1 MVTKEYIISLII
13 LCSTLVCQDWDYS
26 ADIAEIKTVNGVKI
40 KNFQGNVLINHD
52 DLQLNTVQAI
62 EYIKK
67 NELHLY
73 GDVKMIDGGNIIE
86 CDTLV
91 YFKDTESC
99 LARSNVSLFQED
111 RKIMSDTLFYWDSR
125 DSIEAQ
131 GNIKLIQLNND
142 RKILANR
149 MSIYRLDSL
158 TQALKL
164 SNSAQ
169 LFSISN
175 SKISEDGP
183 FRSFENKMQGENINL
198 IMYNDTIKSMDMYGM
213 AMTDYHVIK
222 DSILMGLNNIS
233 GDSISMKFL
242 DNDLHK
248 MEVFGGALGKFIPEG
263 VIQKLTLL

>member
-1 MVTKEYIISLII
+1 
-13 LCSTLVCQDWDYS
+13 
-26 ADIAEIKTVNGVKI
+26 
-40 KNFQGNVLINHD
+40 
-52 DLQLNTVQAI
+52 
-62 EYIKK
+62 
-67 NELHLY
+67 
-73 GDVKMIDGGNIIE
+73 
-86 CDTLV
+86 
-91 YFKDTESC
+91 
-99 LARSNVSLFQED
+99 
-111 RKIMSDTLFYWDSR
+111 MSDTLFYWDSR

-222 DSILMGLNNIS
+222 DSILTDVDFYEKIS
-233 GDSISMKFL
+233 KDDWDSFNKNKNTSS
-242 DNDLHK
+242 
-248 MEVFGGALGKFIPEG
+248 G
-263 VIQKLTLL
+263 TSRS